1 MAAQDMSI
9 GYVWFSFKG
18 RINRA
23 AFWLKYFVPV
33 LVICIVGSVLDYV
46 LGTFYVTETGVPI
59 GIIGNLVGL
68 LMLWPMLAAG
78 AKRCHDR
85 DRTGW
90 FQLIYLIPLFGAL
103 WMFIYLGFLVGTDGP
118 NRFGPDRLGGQG
130 AMAPDG
136 LAQSEA

>member
-23 AFWLKYFVPV
+23 TFWLKYFVPV
-33 LVICIVGSVLDYV
+33 LVICIVASVLDYV
-46 LGTFYVTETGVPI
+46 FDTFYVTETGVPI

-68 LMLWPMLAAG
+68 FMLWPMLAAG

-90 FQLIYLIPLFGAL
+90 FPLLGAI

-118 NRFGPDRLGGQG
+118 NRFGPDPLGGQG
-130 AMAPDG
+130 GMAPDG